1 MKKTR
6 LLALVLALLLC
17 LSTLMACDL
26 GSIKEPDET
35 TNETQKED
43 IKKPNGSMNGSE
55 TEDSSGEINDC
66 QHTLGSW
73 VETKAPTCTE
83 SGEETR
89 SCTKCSY
96 FETRDIAAL
105 GHTEVVDVAVE
116 ATCTESGLTKG
127 KHCSVCGEILEKQ
140 ETISAVGHKLGA
152 WNQVQAPTCTEKG
165 ISKATC
171 KNCDYFE
178 TNEIAPKGH
187 NEVIDYGYNATCTET
202 GLTNGKH
209 CSLCGLILEK
219 QETIPATGHTFGEW
233 VQSVAPTCTRK
244 GEEKS
249 TCNNC
254 GYFKTREI
262 EALGHSYSNGVCI
275 RCDEIVEVDM
285 LQRVSAPD
293 GNENCFY
300 IVKSNNYI
308 DYWKIYWKAKNISGK
323 TIKYVKFTIEYY
335 NKVDDVVYKT
345 TYKITG
351 PIAPGETIVS
361 NSWDTGTQNYSI
373 YYRGIESLSDLGK
386 IAITEIQ
393 LQYSDDSVEKGAY
406 RFSSSEVIQG
416 Q

>member
-1 MKKTR
+1 MKKTK

-17 LSTLMACDL
+17 LSTLMACDF
-26 GSIKEPDET
+26 GSSKEPNET

-43 IKKPNGSMNGSE
+43 IKKPNGSTNSSE
-55 TEDSSGEINDC
+55 TEDSSGEIKDC
-66 QHTLGSW
+66 KHNLGSW

-89 SCTKCSY
+89 SCTKCSL
-96 FETRDIAAL
+96 FETREIAAL
-105 GHTEVVDVAVE
+105 GHTEVVDEAVE
-116 ATCTESGLTKG
+116 ASCTESGLTNG

-140 ETISAVGHKLGA
+140 ETIAATGHKLGT
-152 WNQVQAPTCTEKG
+152 WIQVQAPTCTEKG
-165 ISKATC
+165 VSKAAC
-171 KNCDYFE
+171 RYCDYFE
-178 TNEIAPKGH
+178 TNEIEPKGH

-209 CSLCGLILEK
+209 CSSCGLILEK
-219 QETIPATGHTFGEW
+219 RETVPATGHTYGEW
-233 VQSVAPTCTRK
+233 VQSIAPTCTRK

-254 GYFKTREI
+254 RDFKTREI

-275 RCDEIVEVDM
+275 RCKEVVEVDM

-300 IVKSNNYI
+300 IHQSSSYHSRWGVC
-308 DYWKIYWKAKNISGK
+308 WKAKNLSGK

-335 NKVDDVVYKT
+335 NKVYDVVYKT

-351 PIAPGETIVS
+351 PIAPGEMIVS
-361 NSWDTGTQNYSI
+361 DTWDTGALNFSLA
-373 YYRGIESLSDLGK
+373 YRGIKLSSDLGK

-406 RFSSSEVIQG
+406 SFSSSEVK
-416 Q
+416 